1 MLLFIRE
8 RSEGHRASRAQFLD
22 SLSLVLCLTQLKTR
36 GKTFRPINDQRRT
49 RPLFDCSI
57 SLGQEKKQ
65 NKTKKK
71 KLKRKEVIGGNV
83 SSPRMSLQ
91 TKTSNFGSRCWL
103 AHIFGTPTTFLG
115 QSLLLAEHC
124 VLEASSLTYIIYIQ
138 TRVSTAFSTSYRD
151 SSRTST
157 DHR

>member
-36 GKTFRPINDQRRT
+36 GKTFRPINDNNG
-49 RPLFDCSI
+49 PALCSI
-57 SLGQEKKQ
+57 VRSLRDEKRNKTREKK
-65 NKTKKK
+65 KKK
-71 KLKRKEVIGGNV
+71 QKLKRKEVIGGNV

-124 VLEASSLTYIIYIQ
+124 VLEASSLT
-138 TRVSTAFSTSYRD
+138 
-151 SSRTST
+151 
-157 DHR
+157 